1 MKTTLYASMS
11 VIFVAVAS
19 LVAIEFAAPR
29 LDWSATAKPG
39 PLERTLAQYLV
50 VRWIKTNSSS
60 ESNPLAATPES
71 LRLGREDFEAHCA
84 SCHGLDGS
92 GRNQFEADFYPPVSK
107 LAGRLRQLS
116 DAEIYFIIA
125 HGIRLSGMPGFAARH
140 RPEEI
145 WRTVLWVRHLDR
157 LSPQEKAA
165 IEARMSDK
173 TKEHEDVMRE
183 W

>member
-1 MKTTLYASMS
+1 MKTTLYTSTI
-11 VIFVAVAS
+11 VIFVAIAS
-19 LVAIEFAAPR
+19 LVALIFAAPR
-29 LDWSATAKPG
+29 FDWSATAKAG
-39 PLERTLAQYLV
+39 PLEMTLAQYLL
-50 VRWIKTNSSS
+50 VRWIKINSSS
-60 ESNPLAATPES
+60 ESNPLPATPES
-71 LRLGREDFEAHCA
+71 LRLGGEDFDAHCA

-92 GRNQFEADFYPPVSK
+92 GRNQFEADFYPPVPK
-107 LAGRLRQLS
+107 LAGTPRQLS

-145 WRTVLWVRHLDR
+145 WRIVLWVRHLDR
-157 LSPQEKAA
+157 LSPQEKAS
-165 IEARMSDK
+165 IEAKMSNK

>member
-1 MKTTLYASMS
+1 MKKTLNTAMIA
-11 VIFVAVAS
+11 IFVAVAS
-19 LVAIEFAAPR
+19 LVALIFAASR
-29 LDWSATAKPG
+29 FDWSATAKPG
-39 PLERTLAQYLV
+39 PLETTLAQYLV
-50 VRWIKTNSSS
+50 VRWIKANSSS

-92 GRNQFEADFYPPVSK
+92 GRNQFEADFYPPVTK
-107 LAGRLRQLS
+107 LAGRPQPLS

-125 HGIRLSGMPGFAARH
+125 HGIRLSGMPGFAALH

-165 IEARMSDK
+165 IEAKLSDK
-173 TKEHEDVMRE
+173 TKEHEDVMR